1 MSYRLP
7 AGRFR
12 PLDWRG
18 GQPSLEQLRCD
29 GITLAPWDDSA
40 IVVTVVPILMEAS
53 RGGTPRPHLTPTGA
67 TAVPSTVQQAL

>member
-1 MSYRLP
+1 
-7 AGRFR
+7 
-12 PLDWRG
+12 
-18 GQPSLEQLRCD
+18 LEQLRCD